1 MNFRKYIK
9 KLKKADAKEFI
20 NLVRENNEPNITG
33 FDNGLYFGNDE
44 VIVEFNNKDIYN
56 YLKDIKKV
64 ELDFDKDDE
73 NFNEYLFGYYNHY
86 EEEIDDYFILK
97 NKEKYIEQLED

>member
-9 KLKKADAKEFI
+9 KLKKADDKELVE
-20 NLVRENNEPNITG
+20 LVRENNEPNVTG
-33 FDNGLYFGNDE
+33 FENGLYFGNDE
-44 VIVEFNNKDIYN
+44 VIIEFNNEDIYN

-64 ELDFDKDDE
+64 ELDFDDEDE
-73 NFNEYLFGYYNHY
+73 NFNEYLFRYYDHY

-97 NKEKYIEQLED
+97 NREKYIEQLN